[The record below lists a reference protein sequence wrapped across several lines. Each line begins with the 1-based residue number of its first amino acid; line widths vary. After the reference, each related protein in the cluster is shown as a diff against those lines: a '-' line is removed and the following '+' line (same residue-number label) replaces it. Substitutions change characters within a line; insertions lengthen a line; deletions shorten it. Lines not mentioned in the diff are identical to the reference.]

1 VRATAVCAVRRVTD
15 ALFTITPTFMK
26 WPELERATIISAA
39 IEERSRFP
47 GVIGAIDGTYI
58 NVPTPSIDHIDYIN
72 RKSDHS
78 IQLQIICDYEMF
90 FIHLLYWTAWFFT

>member
-26 WPELERATIISAA
+26 WSELERATIISAA
-39 IEERSRFP
+39 IEERSRFL

-58 NVPTPSIDHIDYIN
+58 NVPTPSTDHAILIE
-72 RKSDHS
+72 KVI
-78 IQLQIICDYEMF
+78 IQFSYK
-90 FIHLLYWTAWFFT
+90 